1 MVLWANSY
9 ACRSQRG
16 KGVVE
21 ECGRGDLFATPI
33 LNRVIEDDKYHPQGF
48 LKKFLYEV

>member
-9 ACRSQRG
+9 VCRSQRG

-21 ECGRGDLFATPI
+21 ECGRGEDLFATPI

-48 LKKFLYEV
+48 